1 MARTGVP
8 IRTEKVAMMMTA
20 EMITSF
26 PDLVYNSVRIRYNA
40 EGLLSLTDM
49 WHAVGAPKDKSPE
62 AWRRYAGA
70 DFIDFVTQ
78 YLHEDKSRFIRL
90 SRGRSGGTWAHW
102 RIALAYARYLSPAFY
117 DWCRGE
123 EKPRGKSRVRYRTQ
137 SAAAQRAN
145 LKNARIPSEG

>member
-8 IRTEKVAMMMTA
+8 KKTEKVTMMMTV

-49 WHAVGAPKDKSPE
+49 WRAAGAPKDKSPD

-137 SAAAQRAN
+137 SAATRRAS
-145 LKNARIPSEG
+145 LRNARVPSEG